1 MLLVYSSLSS
11 KRLLCRGMCSAGY
24 VGVKYCYY
32 EVCRVQCWAL
42 WYSHTVSNS
51 VGWFTIGDYLCVTLS
66 NDLQTELARRC
77 VAHPLGCSATQSL
90 YFPTSSGRLPVGQG
104 QQHNKSRQKALGPT
118 APPAIVLSGYEPISL
133 ATAPKWEMEAAGSVQ
148 VVEKELAKKRLKL
161 ASATAAAVTVEAA
174 LQAAETKSKTKK
186 KRRTPVVPAL
196 DVDGA
201 DVYSPFE
208 RPHDR
213 VSPAGDLRR
222 FTFPLRIAPP
232 CPSPLGRPEAIFGFA
247 AVVASLAR
255 AAASRAVRGA
265 MSLPARV
272 GGS

>member
-1 MLLVYSSLSS
+1 MSTL
-11 KRLLCRGMCSAGY
+11 A
-24 VGVKYCYY
+24 
-32 EVCRVQCWAL
+32 QA
-42 WYSHTVSNS
+42 
-51 VGWFTIGDYLCVTLS
+51 ICVT
-66 NDLQTELARRC
+66 TYEL
-77 VAHPLGCSATQSL
+77 
-90 YFPTSSGRLPVGQG
+90 
-104 QQHNKSRQKALGPT
+104 
-118 APPAIVLSGYEPISL
+118 ISL
-133 ATAPKWEMEAAGSVQ
+133 ATAPNWDTGAAGSVQ
-148 VVEKELAKKRLKL
+148 VVEKDLASMILKI

-186 KRRTPVVPAL
+186 KKRTPVVPAL